1 MTKTVCIYQ
10 WWLFALK
17 STICKVHRLCLKP
30 QGQALIIY
38 GLTWFSDV
46 MVIKLNILWQAVNN
60 LISWK
65 VQDHLI
71 TAINMWNYIY
81 CNNDY
86 RNILGQRSICTIWWI
101 ALWVHSELDNMYL
114 PDGDTL
120 SIQKCIIC
128 ILNVYLVS
136 RYMYAFNWEL

>member
-1 MTKTVCIYQ
+1 MTTTVYIYQ

-65 VQDHLI
+65 VQDPLI

-86 RNILGQRSICTIWWI
+86 RNILIIRFTSWYDPIYTHVLSMIFLNDLLIFSMVSINKKITH
-101 ALWVHSELDNMYL
+101 LQL
-114 PDGDTL
+114 
-120 SIQKCIIC
+120 
-128 ILNVYLVS
+128 
-136 RYMYAFNWEL
+136 

>member
-1 MTKTVCIYQ
+1 MTTTVYIYQ
-10 WWLFALK
+10 RWLFALK

-65 VQDHLI
+65 LQDHL
-71 TAINMWNYIY
+71 TTTINMWNYIY

-86 RNILGQRSICTIWWI
+86 RNILIIRFASGCDLIHIYELLI
-101 ALWVHSELDNMYL
+101 FLDNLLISSMV
-114 PDGDTL
+114 
-120 SIQKCIIC
+120 SINKKITHLQ
-128 ILNVYLVS
+128 L
-136 RYMYAFNWEL
+136 

>member
-1 MTKTVCIYQ
+1 MTTTVYIYQ

-46 MVIKLNILWQAVNN
+46 MVIKLNILWQAVNK

-71 TAINMWNYIY
+71 TTINMWNYIY

-86 RNILGQRSICTIWWI
+86 RNILIIRFASWYVLFISTVLMIFLNNLLI
-101 ALWVHSELDNMYL
+101 
-114 PDGDTL
+114 L
-120 SIQKCIIC
+120 SMVGINKKLTHLQ
-128 ILNVYLVS
+128 L
-136 RYMYAFNWEL
+136 

>member
-1 MTKTVCIYQ
+1 MNIWNEMTTTVYIYQLYQ

-60 LISWK
+60 LISWE

-71 TAINMWNYIY
+71 TTINMWNYIY

-86 RNILGQRSICTIWWI
+86 RNISIIRFARGYDLIHTHVLLMIF
-101 ALWVHSELDNMYL
+101 LDNL
-114 PDGDTL
+114 LIL
-120 SIQKCIIC
+120 SMVGINKKK
-128 ILNVYLVS
+128 
-136 RYMYAFNWEL
+136 

>member
-1 MTKTVCIYQ
+1 MTTTVYIYQ

-65 VQDHLI
+65 LQDHL
-71 TAINMWNYIY
+71 TTTINIRNYIY
-81 CNNDY
+81 CNNNY
-86 RNILGQRSICTIWWI
+86 RNILIIRFASWYDIFILTVLMIF
-101 ALWVHSELDNMYL
+101 LDNLLILSM
-114 PDGDTL
+114 L
-120 SIQKCIIC
+120 SINKKITHLQ
-128 ILNVYLVS
+128 L
-136 RYMYAFNWEL
+136 